1 MRQPRQ
7 KGLNITVSHVLVGG
21 LVTSVA
27 LLLVGAILAIAG
39 RGPSVPSATSITD
52 IPRAIAALE
61 PGGFLGLGLLV
72 LLATPVARVI
82 VLAAGF
88 ARRRSWLFFGMSA
101 FVLALLALS
110 AYLGL
115 RG

>member
-1 MRQPRQ
+1 MRRPPD
-7 KGLNITVSHVLVGG
+7 KNLHLAISHVLAGG
-21 LVTSVA
+21 LVVA
-27 LLLVGAILAIAG
+27 VVLLLAGAALTIAG
-39 RGPSVPSATSITD
+39 RGPSPSSATSLTD
-52 IPRAIAALE
+52 MPRAVAALE
-61 PGGFLGLGLLV
+61 PGGFLQLGLLV

-82 VLAAGF
+82 ALAVGF
-88 ARRRSWLFFGMSA
+88 ARSRSWVFCGLSA